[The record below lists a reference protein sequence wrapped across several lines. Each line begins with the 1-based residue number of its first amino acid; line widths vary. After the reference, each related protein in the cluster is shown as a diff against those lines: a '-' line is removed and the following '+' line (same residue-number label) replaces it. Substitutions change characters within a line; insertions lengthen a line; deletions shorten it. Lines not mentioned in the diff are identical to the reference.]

1 MNNNSSSSNIPIL
14 YHGSYI
20 YDHLNTPNKI
30 LYITNT
36 IVFHV
41 FTSLFATYYC
51 SLMLILYFYK
61 KNNKAPA
68 IYIMLVAVSALSIAV
83 K

>member
-1 MNNNSSSSNIPIL
+1 MNNNSSFGDMTIL
-14 YHGSYI
+14 YNGSYI

-30 LYITNT
+30 VFITNN
-36 IVFHV
+36 IVFHI
-41 FTSLFATYYC
+41 FTSFFATYYC
-51 SLMLILYFYK
+51 ILMLILYFYK

-68 IYIMLVAVSALSIAV
+68 ICIMLVAASGLIIAV